1 MAKKSRF
8 GSIFK
13 SSKKEKKTEQNL
25 QSNEGILP
33 TLLGMFTFNNVNVC
47 ASDEQSFYCKFMRF
61 FQLFVAMLVFGIILY
76 FIYNLISS
84 GMVGGSSKIG
94 GG

>member
-8 GSIFK
+8 GSIFR
-13 SSKKEKKTEQNL
+13 SSKKENKNDQSV

-47 ASDEQSFYCKFMRF
+47 SSDDQSFYCKFMRF
-61 FQLFVAMLVFGIILY
+61 FQLFVAILVFGIILY
-76 FIYNLISS
+76 FIYNLFAY
-84 GMVGGSSKIG
+84 GFVGGSSKIG
-94 GG
+94 GR